1 MKKIIAI
8 ILCFLLLSACAPA
21 ENGEDIDMNEELT
34 ESTDDAVSTGG
45 MMGMVNPI
53 SSYDSAEEVES
64 VTGIFLNIPERAEN
78 TAFSTITGTIAQA
91 KFTLDGIDYTLRA
104 SKQAPT
110 AALHGIYA
118 EAVSTE
124 GFATTGGLTVTATN
138 LGNEYSVCE
147 WEYDGAFYSLSR
159 DGVEDMSSV
168 VEMITGEIN

>member
-21 ENGEDIDMNEELT
+21 ENGEDIKMNEELT

-147 WEYDGAFYSLSR
+147 WESDGAFYSLSR
-159 DGVEDMSSV
+159 DGVEDMSMV